1 MTSVLGSAMD
11 PFCELLL
18 TNLLK
23 MASLTKKITAQQSQ
37 ACVTAIISHTS
48 SQPRVVIPLLWNTV
62 QEKAAQARIFAIGH
76 LKQYLEVH
84 GQRAKSIIESS
95 GNLEVIEKSVKKSLS
110 DPNPA
115 VKENARVMF
124 WVFNEIWRD
133 RGIIILDSLD
143 PTARKQLD
151 SVCPD
156 RELLVLPPTTPKV
169 TKKSSVAAAIAATRA
184 KVKANATAPPI
195 VRHQTNQGL
204 YASTNRAASPLSFQN
219 STARPVS
226 PLGMSTNSTSVAPP
240 KSRIVSGTSRGIART
255 ASTPAPSSTTSHTR
269 VPSGGAKRGL
279 SPPSPDYSTYRRRI
293 SSPLATTSSPKRS
306 STIRRALTTAL
317 PDSPPSSQSPG
328 SPSPRPTGGMVRK
341 APVPVPMRHSSVLPN
356 FMDFQDESLLLA
368 QTVPIPDTDSD
379 GDDSINFMS
388 LSNPFVQQ
396 PPVQPPPPS
405 LSPQSDHSHP
415 TATVSNAMSSG
426 SLPGGVPGQPVV
438 EDALRARAEQAESA
452 AERLLELVEPED
464 EDTPTIPVALLIGG
478 SKGHTIKSKVVNTV
492 PLANVRANIPPKTP
506 NRNSSILRQAAMF
519 KNSPAFIG
527 KTTSLLD
534 VLQNYHKHET
544 GWWAKRQACEL
555 SMTTAQHLHTEY
567 LYQYWLTR

>member
-1 MTSVLGSAMD
+1 MASVLGSAMD

-37 ACVTAIISHTS
+37 ACVTALISHTS
-48 SQPRVVIPLLWNTV
+48 CPPRAVIPLLWNTV
-62 QEKAAQARIFAIGH
+62 QEKYPQARIFAIGH
-76 LKQYLEVH
+76 LKQYLEAH

-95 GNLEVIEKSVKKSLS
+95 GNLETVEKSVKKSLS

-151 SVCPD
+151 NLCPD
-156 RELLVLPPTTPKV
+156 RELVALPPTTPKV

-184 KVKANATAPPI
+184 KAKANATAPPI
-195 VRHQTNQGL
+195 VRHHTNPVH
-204 YASTNRAASPLSFQN
+204 YASTTRPGSPLSLQN

-226 PLGMSTNSTSVAPP
+226 PLGMLTNSTSVAAP
-240 KSRIVSGTSRGIART
+240 KVRVVSRT
-255 ASTPAPSSTTSHTR
+255 ASTPAPSSTTPHAR
-269 VPSGGAKRGL
+269 IPSGGSKRGL

-306 STIRRALTTAL
+306 STIRRAITTAL
-317 PDSPPSSQSPG
+317 PDSSPSSQSPG
-328 SPSPRPTGGMVRK
+328 SPSPRPTGGIVRK
-341 APVPVPMRHSSVLPN
+341 TPVPVPMRHSSILPN

-368 QTVPIPDTDSD
+368 QIVPIPDTDSE
-379 GDDSINFMS
+379 GDNSINFMS

-396 PPVQPPPPS
+396 PPIQPIYSPRPS

-415 TATVSNAMSSG
+415 TATASNAMSSG
-426 SLPGGVPGQPVV
+426 SLPDGVPGQPVV

-464 EDTPTIPVALLIGG
+464 EDTPTIPAALLVGG
-478 SKGHTIKSKVVNTV
+478 SKGHTIRSTAVKHV
-492 PLANVRANIPPKTP
+492 PLANVSASVPPKTP

-519 KNSPAFIG
+519 KNSPAFNG

-544 GWWAKRQACEL
+544 GWWAKRQTCKL
-555 SMTTAQHLHTEY
+555 STTTAHHLYTEC
-567 LYQYWLTR
+567 LYQY

>member
-1 MTSVLGSAMD
+1 MALVLGSAMD

-37 ACVTAIISHTS
+37 ACVTALISHTS
-48 SQPRVVIPLLWNTV
+48 CQPRAVIPLLWNTV
-62 QEKAAQARIFAIGH
+62 QEKSPQARMFAIGH
-76 LKQYLEVH
+76 LKQYLEAH

-95 GNLEVIEKSVKKSLS
+95 GHLETIEKSVKKSLS

-143 PTARKQLD
+143 SLARKQLD
-151 SVCPD
+151 SLCPD
-156 RELLVLPPTTPKV
+156 RELVALPPTTPKT

-184 KVKANATAPPI
+184 KAKANATAPPI
-195 VRHQTNQGL
+195 VRHHTNPGL
-204 YASTNRAASPLSFQN
+204 YASTTRPGSPLSLQN
-219 STARPVS
+219 SRSVS
-226 PLGMSTNSTSVAPP
+226 PLEMSTNSTSVAAP
-240 KSRIVSGTSRGIART
+240 KLRVVSRT
-255 ASTPAPSSTTSHTR
+255 ASTPTPSSTTPHAR
-269 VPSGGAKRGL
+269 IPSGGSKRGL
-279 SPPSPDYSTYRRRI
+279 SPPSPDCSTYRRRI

-306 STIRRALTTAL
+306 STIRRAITTAL
-317 PDSPPSSQSPG
+317 PDSSPSSQSPD
-328 SPSPRPTGGMVRK
+328 SPSPRPTGGTVRK
-341 APVPVPMRHSSVLPN
+341 TPVPVPMRHSSILPN

-368 QTVPIPDTDSD
+368 QIVPVPDTDSE
-379 GDDSINFMS
+379 GDNSINFMS
-388 LSNPFVQQ
+388 LSNPFAPIQ
-396 PPVQPPPPS
+396 PIYPPRPS
-405 LSPQSDHSHP
+405 LSLQSDHSHP
-415 TATVSNAMSSG
+415 TATASNAMSSG
-426 SLPGGVPGQPVV
+426 SLPDGVPGQPVV

-464 EDTPTIPVALLIGG
+464 EDTPTIPAALLVGG
-478 SKGHTIKSKVVNTV
+478 SKGHTIKSKAVKHV
-492 PLANVRANIPPKTP
+492 PLANVPASIPPKTP

-519 KNSPAFIG
+519 KNSPAFNG

-544 GWWAKRQACEL
+544 GWWAKRQACKL
-555 SMTTAQHLHTEY
+555 RTTITRHLHTKC
-567 LYQYWLTR
+567 LYQY